1 MRRTKKSQRCVWG
14 AKKMCARNAL
24 HAILFTRLHSLLGGD
39 GDNQHVFS
47 LSSERQSA
55 MQRLDTKRLVWS
67 EITTRARE
75 RISWLWPWRRL
86 CESCLQRS
94 SLSLSVGGGGAA
106 AKYTAHLHTA
116 RTHSAIL
123 LVAEN
128 VIIYPP
134 RAAPS
139 SSLHCAAR
147 GARPI
152 LNPPSRVAALRIS
165 EFHHSLRLMIGVRR
179 DVNVNIALLYNL

>member
-1 MRRTKKSQRCVWG
+1 MQKPSCWDLGIYSARTE
-14 AKKMCARNAL
+14 CARRKNPSDVCGEQRKCVQETRCMQFCSHDCTRFSAATEIISTYLACPASDKVLCRGWTHQAARLERNNNA
-24 HAILFTRLHSLLGGD
+24 
-39 GDNQHVFS
+39 
-47 LSSERQSA
+47 SERENLLTLTLAS
-55 MQRLDTKRLVWS
+55 T
-67 EITTRARE
+67 
-75 RISWLWPWRRL
+75 LWVMPSK
-86 CESCLQRS
+86 E
-94 SLSLSVGGGGAA
+94 LSLSVGGGGAV

-128 VIIYPP
+128 VINYPP

-152 LNPPSRVAALRIS
+152 LNPPSRVAALRI
-165 EFHHSLRLMIGVRR
+165 
-179 DVNVNIALLYNL
+179 